1 MGRVG
6 HPSCS
11 LRHLLFAH
19 AQRVAALAPLPSPAS
34 MRPLLFPAPIIPRTC
49 HKALLPAQCG
59 PKAAWRCWL
68 LWASPCWRLLRQD
81 RPLSKALSRSGGDC
95 CTAARC
101 SIPLGGCRRRRRS
114 PALPQ
119 LRSHNCA
126 PSHAACCRAAI
137 EESGIIPDLIDAVSP
152 SCSANISIS
161 FGGEPIEV
169 RC

>member
-11 LRHLLFAH
+11 LKHLLFAH
-19 AQRVAALAPLPSPAS
+19 PQRVAALAPLPPGPAFGHCWQ
-34 MRPLLFPAPIIPRTC
+34 LFTAPIIPETC

-59 PKAAWRCWL
+59 PKAVWRCWL

-81 RPLSKALSRSGGDC
+81 SPLSKALSTPGGDC
-95 CTAARC
+95 CTVARC
-101 SIPLGGCRRRRRS
+101 SIPLGDAAAAAA
-114 PALPQ
+114 ALVPC
-119 LRSHNCA
+119 HNCA
-126 PSHAACCRAAI
+126 PPHAACCRAAI
-137 EESGIIPDLIDAVSP
+137 VESGIIPDIIDAVSP